1 MSASV
6 ISVPRRIAYGP
17 RSDRR
22 GHRRGLPARACSLGV
37 LIFVLVAGSCSTSRH
52 SPLAVRKPTAASST
66 VPTTSTTKAATTT
79 VPSSFKPLTTGVE
92 DWTWVTVNQGWAL
105 VRTPCGTTVCVGLR
119 ETVNGGTTWTPLP
132 TPDALDSRAQ
142 FDSDVACAARPCL
155 SRVRFATS
163 EIGWL
168 FGPALFQTEDGG
180 HTWTRIPSAMVDDL
194 EAANGVAMRITTPD
208 RDCGGGCEF
217 HVDRLRS
224 GSSAWEQLPTA
235 LYNFPSLILQG
246 PDAYIVDIPNWA
258 GAGQTYLAHSANEG
272 TTWTSIND
280 PCPGTAAG
288 DRTASASA
296 APGGVLV
303 VLCVSVDGGS
313 GSVRV
318 SADYGKTFG
327 PRRAIP
333 PIPLSTFGPVAAGSA
348 DTIAIAYS
356 RQHNYG
362 VVVTHDNGITW
373 RATLTPV
380 SAALA
385 RTAEFTPSIGW
396 ENENT
401 ARVSFNTDAIWTTR
415 DRGQSWTQ
423 NNVTP

>member
-1 MSASV
+1 M
-6 ISVPRRIAYGP
+6 
-17 RSDRR
+17 
-22 GHRRGLPARACSLGV
+22 
-37 LIFVLVAGSCSTSRH
+37 
-52 SPLAVRKPTAASST
+52 
-66 VPTTSTTKAATTT
+66 AATTT
-79 VPSSFKPLTTGVE
+79 TLPSSFKPLTTGVE
-92 DWTWVTVNQGWAL
+92 DWTSVSVDQGWAL
-105 VRTPCGTTVCVGLR
+105 VRRPCGTTVCVGLR
-119 ETVNGGTTWTPLP
+119 ATIDGGATWTSLP
-132 TPDALDSRAQ
+132 APDALDSAAQ

-180 HTWTRIPSAMVDDL
+180 HTWTRIPSETVDDL

-246 PDAYIVDIPNWA
+246 ANAYIVDVPNWA
-258 GAGQTYLAHSANEG
+258 GAGQTLLAHSTNEG

-303 VLCVSVDGGS
+303 VLCVSVDGDS
-313 GSVRV
+313 GSVRFRPTMARH
-318 SADYGKTFG
+318 SADGVRSHRYLC
-327 PRRAIP
+327 PRSDLSQ
-333 PIPLSTFGPVAAGSA
+333 PLGRHDRDRLFQPTQPW
-348 DTIAIAYS
+348 
-356 RQHNYG
+356 RP
-362 VVVTHDNGITW
+362 VTHDTGIAW
-373 RATLTPV
+373 R
-380 SAALA
+380 
-385 RTAEFTPSIGW
+385 RPS
-396 ENENT
+396 
-401 ARVSFNTDAIWTTR
+401 
-415 DRGQSWTQ
+415 
-423 NNVTP
+423 PP